1 MCWVC
6 GQGGAYRPQAFSA
19 EAISIADGS
28 AFQSS
33 LADIGQDASFVA
45 TANASTAEIEALTGY
60 GIYRWNSLVS
70 AGTPTIVT
78 YSFPTGPASYEGG
91 LTGYSAFSEE
101 QKGYARM
108 ALDAWASASGLTFV
122 EVPASVGGRIRF
134 SFVNMDSST
143 AGYAYY
149 PSESYDQAGNVYLS
163 TSRFQS
169 AGWLTAPGTF
179 GFEVLLHEIGHAIG
193 FKHPFQ
199 GFPTLDPA
207 KDNNQYTVMSY
218 TRAGV
223 TSVIGSIDRAAVQYF
238 YGIND
243 LNYSW
248 NSSMLTFSIY
258 GADIGESTVGTELTD
273 FIYGAGGNDIIYGMA
288 GNDTLFGGPG
298 GDRLDGGMGID
309 TVSYAQES
317 GAVTVYLNTAF
328 TGGQAAGDT
337 LLNIENVI
345 GTAYADTLTGD
356 YWDNLLI
363 GGGNADILSGDFGN
377 DILVGDG
384 PVLWDNNGAAIR
396 RLYIATLNRAPD
408 DAGHR
413 DWYRSLQGGQDLT
426 STAGGFIASQEFA
439 NVYGSLSN
447 AAFVSTLYN
456 NVLGRAADA
465 QGLNDWV
472 NLLNGGMSRASV
484 VVGFSESLEFQI
496 SSDILAHSGQVYRI
510 YDSAFNRQADAGG
523 LEGWVNAM
531 YAGAKIGDLVN
542 GFMNSAEFTN
552 TYGPINALSNTDFV
566 NLLYTN
572 VLNRTAD
579 SGGLASWVASLDG
592 GTSRANVFLSFSE
605 SQEHKNLMAP
615 GYDSFMRSAL
625 PTWKDTLMGSW
636 GNDTLFGGRG
646 SDTFV
651 FAVTA
656 SSSDVILG
664 FESIDTLRFIGF
676 RYSNASQAL
685 AKMTQSGNDVVFSDQ
700 GNTITFQNTQLATL
714 QGMTSAGWVFA

>member
-1 MCWVC
+1 M
-6 GQGGAYRPQAFSA
+6 
-19 EAISIADGS
+19 
-28 AFQSS
+28 
-33 LADIGQDASFVA
+33 
-45 TANASTAEIEALTGY
+45 
-60 GIYRWNSLVS
+60 
-70 AGTPTIVT
+70 T
-78 YSFPTGPASYEGG
+78 YSFPTALASYDSS
-91 LTGYSAFSEE
+91 LTGFSPFSEE
-101 QKGYARM
+101 QKAYARM
-108 ALDAWASASGLTFV
+108 ALDAWASVSGISFV
-122 EVPASVGGRIRF
+122 EVPASVGGKIRF
-134 SFVNMDSST
+134 SFVNMESTT

-149 PSESYDQAGNVYLS
+149 PSDYYDQAGDIYIS
-163 TSRFQS
+163 SRYQGVGS
-169 AGWLTAPGTF
+169 QTAPGTF

-199 GFPTLDPA
+199 GSPTLDPSR
-207 KDNNQYTVMSY
+207 DNNLYTVMSY

-223 TSVIGSIDRAAVQYF
+223 TSVIGSIDRAAVQFF

-273 FIYGAGGNDIIYGMA
+273 FIYGAGGNDIIYGLA

-298 GDRLDGGMGID
+298 GDRLDGGDGFD
-309 TVSYAQES
+309 TVSYAQEG
-317 GAVTVYLNTAF
+317 GAVTVSLFQGT
-328 TGGQAAGDT
+328 TGGQAAGDS
-337 LLNIENVI
+337 LFNIENVI
-345 GTAYADTLTGD
+345 GTAFADTLTGNSFE
-356 YWDNLLI
+356 NLLI
-363 GGGNADILSGDFGN
+363 GGGNADVLSGYSGN

-439 NVYGSLSN
+439 NVYGNLSN

-465 QGLNDWV
+465 QGLSDWV
-472 NLLNGGMSRASV
+472 NLLNSGMSRASV

-496 SSDILAHSGQVYRI
+496 SSDILAHPGQVYRI

-552 TYGPINALSNTDFV
+552 TYGPINALSNTQFV

-592 GTSRANVFLSFSE
+592 GASRANVFLSFSE

-615 GYDSFMRSAL
+615 GYDSFMRNAL
-625 PTWKDTLMGSW
+625 PAWRDTLRGEQ

-646 SDTFV
+646 SDTFA
-651 FAVTA
+651 FA
-656 SSSDVILG
+656 SGESGSDVVLG

-676 RYSNASQAL
+676 GYNNASQAL
-685 AKMTQSGNDVVFSDQ
+685 AKMTQSGNNVVFFDF

>member
-1 MCWVC
+1 M
-6 GQGGAYRPQAFSA
+6 
-19 EAISIADGS
+19 
-28 AFQSS
+28 
-33 LADIGQDASFVA
+33 
-45 TANASTAEIEALTGY
+45 
-60 GIYRWNSLVS
+60 
-70 AGTPTIVT
+70 IVT
-78 YSFPTGPASYEGG
+78 YSFPTALASYDSG
-91 LTGYSAFSEE
+91 LTGFSPFSEE
-101 QKGYARM
+101 QKAYARL
-108 ALDAWASASGLTFV
+108 ALDAWASVSGLTFL
-122 EVPASVGGRIRF
+122 EVPASVSGKIRF
-134 SFVNMDSST
+134 SFVNMESTT
-143 AGYAYY
+143 AGYAYF
-149 PSESYDQAGNVYLS
+149 PSDYYDWGGDIYIS
-163 TSRFQS
+163 TRYQS
-169 AGWLTAPGTF
+169 AGSLISPGNF

-199 GFPTLDPA
+199 GSPTLDPA

-223 TSVIGSIDRAAVQYF
+223 TSVIGSIDRAAVQFF
-238 YGIND
+238 YGLND
-243 LNYSW
+243 LSHSW
-248 NSSMLTFSIY
+248 NSSMLTLSIY

-273 FIYGAGGNDIIYGMA
+273 FIYGAGGNDIIYGLA

-298 GDRLDGGMGID
+298 GDRLDGGAGID
-309 TVSYAQES
+309 TVSYEQEG
-317 GAVTVYLNTAF
+317 GAVSITLDRGFPGIV
-328 TGGQAAGDT
+328 GGQAAGDS
-337 LLNIENVI
+337 LWNIENVI
-345 GTAYADTLTGD
+345 GTAYADTLRGD
-356 YWDNLLI
+356 GYANLLI
-363 GGGNADILSGDFGN
+363 GGGNADTLFGDWDN

-439 NVYGSLSN
+439 NVYGNLSN

-552 TYGPINALSNTDFV
+552 AYGPINALSNTDFV
-566 NLLYTN
+566 NLLYSN
-572 VLNRTAD
+572 VLNRAAD

-592 GTSRANVFLSFSE
+592 GTSRASVFLSFSE

-615 GYDSFMRSAL
+615 GYDSFMRTAL
-625 PTWKDTLMGSW
+625 PAWKDTLDG
-636 GNDTLFGGRG
+636 GYNNDTLFGGRG

-651 FAVTA
+651 FSRGV
-656 SSSDVILG
+656 SGSDVILG
-664 FESIDTLRFIGF
+664 FESIDTLRFVGYG
-676 RYSNASQAL
+676 YSNASQVL
-685 AKMTQSGNDVVFSDQ
+685 AKMTQSGNNVVFSDF
-700 GNTITFQNTQLATL
+700 GNTITFQNTSLATL
-714 QGMTSAGWVFA
+714 QGMYSAGWVFA

>member
-6 GQGGAYRPQAFSA
+6 GQDAADRPGTFTA
-19 EAISIADGS
+19 EPVGTSDGY
-28 AFQSS
+28 AGLSS
-33 LADIGQDASFVA
+33 LADLGQNSPFVA
-45 TANASTAEIEALTGY
+45 TANASTAEIEALTGF
-60 GIYRWNSLVS
+60 GFYRWNSLAS

-91 LTGYSAFSEE
+91 LTGFSPFSEE
-101 QKGYARM
+101 QKAYARL

-134 SFVNMDSST
+134 SFVNMESTT

-149 PSESYDQAGNVYLS
+149 PSDYNDQGGDIYIS
-163 TSRFQS
+163 TRYQS
-169 AGWLTAPGTF
+169 AGSLIAPGNF

-223 TSVIGSIDRAAVQYF
+223 TSVIGSLDRAAVQFF

-243 LNYSW
+243 LSYSW

-298 GDRLDGGMGID
+298 GDRLDGGDGID

-317 GAVTVYLNTAF
+317 GAVSVSLFTGL

-345 GTAYADTLTGD
+345 GTAFADTLTGNSSA
-356 YWDNLLI
+356 NLLI
-363 GGGNADILSGDFGN
+363 GGGNADTLNGDWGN

-439 NVYGSLSN
+439 NVYGNLSN

-552 TYGPINALSNTDFV
+552 TYGPINALSNTAFV
-566 NLLYTN
+566 NLLYSN

-592 GTSRANVFLSFSE
+592 GTSRASVFLSFSE
-605 SQEHKNLMAP
+605 SQEHQNLMAP
-615 GYDSFMRSAL
+615 GYDAFMRSAL
-625 PTWKDTLMGSW
+625 PAWKDTL
-636 GNDTLFGGRG
+636 TGG
-646 SDTFV
+646 
-651 FAVTA
+651 
-656 SSSDVILG
+656 
-664 FESIDTLRFIGF
+664 
-676 RYSNASQAL
+676 
-685 AKMTQSGNDVVFSDQ
+685 SGNDVVFSHLGQ
-700 GNTITFQNTQLATL
+700 TITFQNTTLATL
-714 QGMTSAGWVFA
+714 QGMTAAGWVFV